1 MLNLPSQG
9 HAKANESS
17 HGTAA
22 DGAPVDVARRRAGD
36 AELAITRDELARQ
49 VERLTSLHE
58 LAMRLGGISEIQPAL
73 QAILDTAVEGQEA
86 HFGIVWLHDPG
97 TGALVARASRGFA
110 DASLKEFTRVMPG
123 PGGGAAGNAFA
134 RRSRWAIED
143 TETDPSFA
151 AYRDAARHAGFRA
164 VHSTPI
170 VTRADELLGV
180 ISVHYRQPHRPLQRD
195 MQMADVCA
203 RYAADA
209 IKAYLDI
216 ARLKQAESDLRELDQ
231 RKNEFLATLAHELR
245 NPLAPLRN
253 GLEVMRLA
261 GTDSKMAERARAMM
275 ERQLGQMVRLVDD
288 LLDVSR
294 VSHGKIELR
303 REEVDLAAVLRN
315 AIETSQPVMDERGHE
330 FTADIPAAKITIHGD
345 LARLAQV
352 FSNLLNNAARYT
364 PSGGRV
370 SLEVKPLDREVAVT
384 VRDNGLG
391 ISRDMLSRV
400 FEIFTQVDRSI
411 ERTQGGLGIGLSIA
425 KRLVEMHG
433 GTIELASEGLG
444 KGSAFTVRLPA
455 RIEGS
460 ASGGESTRVPD
471 APRRRRILVADDNH
485 DAATTLAMILEMLG
499 NEVRVAHDGEEA
511 VSVAASFHPDAI
523 LLDIGMPRLDGYGAC
538 ERIRLLPGTSATF
551 IVALTG
557 WGHDDDKE
565 RARAAGFDRHLV
577 KPVDPAQLQAILDAA
592 R

>member
-1 MLNLPSQG
+1 
-9 HAKANESS
+9 
-17 HGTAA
+17 
-22 DGAPVDVARRRAGD
+22 
-36 AELAITRDELARQ
+36 
-49 VERLTSLHE
+49 
-58 LAMRLGGISEIQPAL
+58 
-73 QAILDTAVEGQEA
+73 
-86 HFGIVWLHDPG
+86 
-97 TGALVARASRGFA
+97 
-110 DASLKEFTRVMPG
+110 
-123 PGGGAAGNAFA
+123 
-134 RRSRWAIED
+134 
-143 TETDPSFA
+143 
-151 AYRDAARHAGFRA
+151 
-164 VHSTPI
+164 
-170 VTRADELLGV
+170 
-180 ISVHYRQPHRPLQRD
+180 
-195 MQMADVCA
+195 
-203 RYAADA
+203 
-209 IKAYLDI
+209 
-216 ARLKQAESDLRELDQ
+216 
-231 RKNEFLATLAHELR
+231 
-245 NPLAPLRN
+245 
-253 GLEVMRLA
+253 MRLA

-294 VSHGKIELR
+294 VSRGRIELR
-303 REEVDLAAVLRN
+303 SEDVDLAAVLRN
-315 AIETSQPVMDERGHE
+315 AVETSQPVMDERGHE
-330 FTADIPAAKITIHGD
+330 FAADIPAAKITIHGD
-345 LARLAQV
+345 LTRLAQV

-364 PSGGRV
+364 PNGGRI
-370 SLEVKPLDREVAVT
+370 SLEVKFHDREVAVT

-391 ISRDMLSRV
+391 IPRDMASRV

-425 KRLVEMHG
+425 KRLAEMHG

-460 ASGGESTRVPD
+460 ESGGESARVEE
-471 APRRRRILVADDNH
+471 APRSRRVLVADDNH

-538 ERIRLLPGTSATF
+538 ERIRLLPGTSDTF

-577 KPVDPAQLQAILDAA
+577 KPVDPAQLQALLEAVPA
-592 R
+592 QKC